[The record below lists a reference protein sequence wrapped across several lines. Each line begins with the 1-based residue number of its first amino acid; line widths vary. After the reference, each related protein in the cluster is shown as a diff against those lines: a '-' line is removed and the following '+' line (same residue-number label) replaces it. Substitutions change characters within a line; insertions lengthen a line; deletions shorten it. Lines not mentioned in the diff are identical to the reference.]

1 MYITA
6 LLMILIFAGAIY
18 LKSGS
23 CRSLKN
29 FDINTTQTLR
39 GLLALLIVSHHLGQ
53 RTAIPYVSGICGSIG
68 LVVVA
73 AFFFMSGYGLGYSY
87 IRKGNAYMNGFL
99 RKRLSKIVPLF
110 LFLTLSIMVATQL
123 ASSTTIAEHLE
134 AFAYNGKTPLPH
146 SWFIFAIIY
155 VYIVFRL
162 SAFIGKTPVR
172 TGFWFL
178 GSCAVYVIFLSLV
191 IDWPLYW
198 YATIMT
204 TSLGYFVGLYGKKIR
219 QMLIRHCMVSYG
231 LIVLALFLSFCI
243 MCKIRVVPDLWIIL
257 WNIVEAFAIY
267 VIVCTF
273 GMIRWRPLLIVA
285 TFSLE
290 LYLIHGLPL
299 KFWKVFIGVT
309 NDYALWFLTFACAI
323 PMAYVANLIF
333 QPTVYKRAY
342 NKVSAIVRN

>member
-1 MYITA
+1 
-6 LLMILIFAGAIY
+6 
-18 LKSGS
+18 
-23 CRSLKN
+23 
-29 FDINTTQTLR
+29 
-39 GLLALLIVSHHLGQ
+39 
-53 RTAIPYVSGICGSIG
+53 
-68 LVVVA
+68 
-73 AFFFMSGYGLGYSY
+73 
-87 IRKGNAYMNGFL
+87 MNGFL

-191 IDWPLYW
+191 
-198 YATIMT
+198 
-204 TSLGYFVGLYGKKIR
+204 
-219 QMLIRHCMVSYG
+219 
-231 LIVLALFLSFCI
+231 IVLALFLSFCI